1 MNKMIIVLINLFS
14 FSLLTVT
21 QITYRPMSKKTIDF
35 GEDVCYYED
44 IADGTGFV
52 YVKPC
57 QEGKRCK
64 DLGISD
70 YNIHT
75 CVAYDNEYDN
85 RNANC
90 VTKDNYDSSNIYGN
104 GIDCTGYSCLND
116 KCDGTCSETQ
126 VINYKDSN
134 ACVADPGFCDEYG
147 SSNINPD
154 KSYSPALGKKCVQL
168 ELQSSN
174 QKTYTTKKIYS
185 NDFASIEDGQFI
197 QDSASNL
204 IYCSSGYALYFYG
217 NKELKNPNTDDST
230 NHQMYLMC
238 VTVLGRDSKGI
249 IKYSIN
255 GGAENYYDPSKLPS
269 KSSGVQYSLYY
280 NDDLLME
287 RLEIFNKFKNSL
299 NDPNES
305 IKWKYFYENPKKY
318 LLYKSEPQIIE
329 YLVKEEGHNYDYKPK
344 LSSSNSS
351 VLNMKY
357 LTLLLLIFL
366 F

>member
-14 FSLLTVT
+14 FSLVT
-21 QITYRPMSKKTIDF
+21 SLITYRPMSKKTIDF

-44 IADGTGFV
+44 KADSTGIV

-85 RNANC
+85 RNADC
-90 VTKDNYDSSNIYGN
+90 VTKDNYDSSGYGN
-104 GIDCTGYSCLND
+104 GIDCTGYSCQND
-116 KCDGTCSETQ
+116 KCAGTCSETQ
-126 VINYKDSN
+126 VKNLDDSN
-134 ACVADPGFCDEYG
+134 ACVADPGFCYEYD
-147 SSNINPD
+147 SSGNPD
-154 KSYSPALGKKCVQL
+154 KRYTPAPGKECVRF

-174 QKTYTTKKIYS
+174 QKTYTTKKLYS

-197 QDSASNL
+197 QDSQNYL

-217 NKELKNPNTDDST
+217 DKKLKNPNTDAPT

-287 RLEIFNKFKNSL
+287 RLEIFNEFKNSL

-305 IKWKYFYENPKKY
+305 IKWKYFYHNPEKY
-318 LLYKSEPQIIE
+318 LLYKNEPQIIE
-329 YLVKEEGHNYDYKPK
+329 YLIKEKGRNYDYKPK

>member
-21 QITYRPMSKKTIDF
+21 EVTYRPMSKKTIDF

-64 DLGISD
+64 NLGISD
-70 YNIHT
+70 YKIHT
-75 CVAYDNEYDN
+75 CVAYDNKYDN
-85 RNANC
+85 RNADC

-116 KCDGTCSETQ
+116 KCDGCSETQ
-126 VINYKDSN
+126 VQNLEDNS
-134 ACVADPGFCDEYG
+134 ACVADPGFCFEQG
-147 SSNINPD
+147 SSGNPN
-154 KSYSPALGKKCVQL
+154 KRYTPAPGKKCVQF

-197 QDSASNL
+197 DDSENNL

-217 NKELKNPNTDDST
+217 DKELKNPDTDAPT
-230 NHQMYLMC
+230 NHKMYLMC
-238 VTVLGRDSKGI
+238 VTVLGRDSNGI

-255 GGAENYYDPSKLPS
+255 GAENYYDPSKLPS

-305 IKWKYFYENPKKY
+305 IKWKYFYHNPEKY
-318 LLYKSEPQIIE
+318 LLYKNEPQIIE
-329 YLVKEEGHNYDYKPK
+329 YLIKEKGRNYDYKPK

>member
-1 MNKMIIVLINLFS
+1 MIIVLINLFS

-21 QITYRPMSKKTIDF
+21 EVTYRPMSKKTIDF

-64 DLGISD
+64 NLGISD
-70 YNIHT
+70 YKIHT
-75 CVAYDNEYDN
+75 CVAYDNKYDN
-85 RNANC
+85 RNADC

-116 KCDGTCSETQ
+116 KCDGCSETQ
-126 VINYKDSN
+126 VQNLEDNS
-134 ACVADPGFCDEYG
+134 ACVADPGFCFEQG
-147 SSNINPD
+147 SSGNPN
-154 KSYSPALGKKCVQL
+154 KRYTPAPGKKCVQF

-197 QDSASNL
+197 DDSENNL

-217 NKELKNPNTDDST
+217 DKELKNPNTDDPT
-230 NHQMYLMC
+230 NHKMYLMC
-238 VTVLGRDSKGI
+238 VTVLGRDSNGI

-255 GGAENYYDPSKLPS
+255 GAENYYDPNKLPS

-305 IKWKYFYENPKKY
+305 IKWKYFYHNPEKY
-318 LLYKSEPQIIE
+318 LLYKNEPQIIE
-329 YLVKEEGHNYDYKPK
+329 YLIKEKGRNYDYKPK